1 MDKTSEFPD
10 PLAGIKV
17 LDFSHVQSGP
27 ICTAMLA
34 DMGAEVVKIESFA
47 GDQFRQPMEGANFFN
62 FNRNKRGMAL
72 NLKTKEG
79 KEIILKLVKDAD
91 VLVENFLPGAM
102 DRLGFGYEALSR
114 VNPGMVYCSI
124 SGFGLSG
131 PFRDRPAYD
140 PILQAMSGIMDST
153 GEPDR
158 PPVRMRPAMVD
169 YSAGFNAAFA
179 ITAALYG
186 REKTGRGQRIDV
198 ALLDVALYAM
208 GPFVTQFE
216 RKGEL
221 PERAGSAQPSG
232 GAIQNFETRDGLI
245 YVVAGTDHMWKNLC
259 EALQIPE
266 VGNDP
271 RYATR
276 QARADHRVQIAE
288 IINRETRKFPG
299 QELEAKLLAADVA
312 CGTVRNI
319 GEIIHEPHV
328 QARGILEEVNYP
340 SLGNIVAVKTPIF
353 FSGKPAP
360 FRRRAPMLGEHS
372 REILKELGYT
382 DEQIQDLIQ
391 GGVAVQFES
400 K

>member
-1 MDKTSEFPD
+1 MENTSTFPD
-10 PLAGIKV
+10 PLTGIKV

-34 DMGAEVVKIESFA
+34 DMGAEVVKIEPFG
-47 GDQFRQPMEGANFFN
+47 GDQFREPMEGANFFN

-72 NLKTKEG
+72 NLKTPEG
-79 KEIILKLVKDAD
+79 KEIILKMAKEAD

-102 DRLGFGYEALSR
+102 DRLGFGYEALSQL
-114 VNPGMVYCSI
+114 NPRIVYCSI

-140 PILQAMSGIMDST
+140 PILQAMSGIMDAT

-158 PPVRMRPAMVD
+158 PPVRMRPAMID
-169 YSAGFNAAFA
+169 YCAGFNAVFA
-179 ITAALYG
+179 IAAALYG
-186 REKTGRGQRIDV
+186 REKTGRGQRADV
-198 ALLDVALYAM
+198 ALLDVGIYAM
-208 GPFVTQFE
+208 GPFVTQYM
-216 RKGEL
+216 RRGEL

-245 YVVAGTDHMWKNLC
+245 YITAGPDHMWKNLSQ
-259 EALQIPE
+259 ALGIPE
-266 VGNDP
+266 AGDNP

-276 QARADHRVQIAE
+276 AKRAEHRLE
-288 IINRETRKFPG
+288 ISEMVNRETRKYNR

-319 GEIIHEPHV
+319 GEIIQEPHV
-328 QARGILEEVNYP
+328 QGRGILEEANYP
-340 SLGNIVAVKTPIF
+340 SVGNIVAVKTPIF

-372 REILKELGYT
+372 REILKELGYA
-382 DEQIQDLIQ
+382 DEQIQDLIKR
-391 GGVAVQFES
+391 GVVLQFEP

>member
-1 MDKTSEFPD
+1 MDETSEFPD

-102 DRLGFGYEALSR
+102 DRLGFGYETLSR
-114 VNPGMVYCSI
+114 LNPGIVYCSI

-208 GPFVTQFE
+208 GPFVTQFA

-319 GEIIHEPHV
+319 GEIIQEPHV

-360 FRRRAPMLGEHS
+360 FRRRAPLLGEHS